1 MFHIQE
7 HSHTYTHTGAQ
18 WKDDNPE
25 IEAYARQIL
34 LEEQAAVET
43 QSSPVLKRKSVHLR
57 GRSKPESNSEFKAY
71 LCRTVLAD
79 EGVTPSQLEPLGSN
93 GAQSSVQNSLSPVP
107 NLDQPAARRGSGGGA
122 GGGVGS
128 DGAFLKANAQGQP
141 KLRPSRIPQSK
152 NRRTRALSERSRAGG
167 SAPAAGAGFSLN
179 NKVGSP

>member
-1 MFHIQE
+1 MAKWKACHA
-7 HSHTYTHTGAQ
+7 HTHTH
-18 WKDDNPE
+18 
-25 IEAYARQIL
+25 ISARTH
-34 LEEQAAVET
+34 AHT
-43 QSSPVLKRKSVHLR
+43 HTHTHTHKRTHARTHRKKFSAC
-57 GRSKPESNSEFKAY
+57 STNSIN
-71 LCRTVLAD
+71 
-79 EGVTPSQLEPLGSN
+79 LEPVRKPCVN
-93 GAQSSVQNSLSPVP
+93 GRKQTPRSRVWVGVCVCACVVCVWSEGRVSTQSSVQNSLSPVP